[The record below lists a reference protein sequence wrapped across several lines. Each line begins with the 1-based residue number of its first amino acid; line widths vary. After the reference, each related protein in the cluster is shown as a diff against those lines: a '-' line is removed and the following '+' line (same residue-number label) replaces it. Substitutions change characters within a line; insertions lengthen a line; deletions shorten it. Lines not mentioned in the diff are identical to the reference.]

1 MEVNQIFL
9 RRFYEIFNLGF
20 ELYISGGDFSLR
32 HMARAWKVTVIP
44 REI

>member
-32 HMARAWKVTVIP
+32 ITIWPGPGKSP
-44 REI
+44 